1 MLKPQKYRVIQ
12 DYQSPYPD
20 PIVFRRGEKVTVGRE
35 FKDDPD
41 WLNWR
46 KCEGKDKNAAW
57 VPVQYL
63 TIEGKSGILKQDYNA
78 RELTIHKGETVTVNE
93 VINGFG
99 MAEKVDGNKGWI
111 PMRNLEILN
120 ASTND

>member
-1 MLKPQKYRVIQ
+1 MKKQRYRVIK

-20 PIVFRRGEKVTVGRE
+20 PILFRKGEQVTVGRE

-41 WLNWR
+41 WQNWR
-46 KCEGKDKNAAW
+46 WCEGKKNNAAW
-57 VPVQYL
+57 VPIQYL
-63 TIEGKSGILKQDYNA
+63 TIEGKSGILKRDYNA

-120 ASTND
+120 APTND

>member
-1 MLKPQKYRVIQ
+1 MKSQKYRVKK

-20 PIVFRRGEKVTVGRE
+20 PILFRKGEQVTVGRE

-41 WLNWR
+41 WQNWR
-46 KCEGKDKNAAW
+46 WCEGKKNNAAW
-57 VPVQYL
+57 VPIQYL
-63 TIEGKSGILKQDYNA
+63 TIEGKSGILKRDYNA
-78 RELTIHKGETVTVNE
+78 RELTIHKGEKVTVNE